1 MKPKEIV
8 VMGGEERQQ
17 MVQALTDGREV
28 AMIQPTPQVENE
40 VVPVPAANPFWSE
53 RAQEEM
59 RLRQSRPASLPAS
72 GGDRS
77 GEGTRRPPSL
87 QDLLG
92 QEPAPVERP
101 SSGLMGQME
110 RGTIGGVQADEEL
123 IPDVGG
129 EEQSEDMAVVKRALK
144 ELLVQTKELGNR
156 LHRVEEKSYT
166 SAASG
171 SASRA
176 RSTGVVDANTAY
188 PLGMTPEKQYLP
200 GQVFYTDGMGGFWT
214 VLPDGTW
221 LPIEGYDLPKGC
233 DLQSLPGSRK
243 GDAQVED
250 EKEVPM
256 MHVAEGKKPSR
267 LPPLNYPTGGPA
279 SGGYAS
285 GPPGLTH
292 VPITSLPPGVD
303 GSAAPVGN
311 QPGFVSARETA
322 TQENSAGS
330 GGYTMVDD
338 VPYRWKMVAG
348 KLELEKV
355 PLTAVTRGI
364 GHGLPQGPGGR
375 VSLPPGAVVP
385 RGMPIIGDSSGT
397 ERPALGKHV
406 MSLPTL
412 ADYTPSNPTALGD
425 WIAMIEP
432 MLSSLTDTG
441 RVWWQCVYSKAYQA
455 YAKWLSVSPLERL
468 GIKAE
473 LEGLKVVQTVHVLLE
488 QRAVS
493 LLLQAIPE
501 RLKTEI
507 VSTRMLGSVM
517 IFYKL
522 LTVYQPGGANE
533 RSTMLNFLVQPSP
546 ATSISEAIKGV
557 RQWAQWRSR
566 LRELRAVEP
575 DATLLIKGLDGLS
588 SALLAKHPTVHFRVA
603 SFREK
608 LGVDYSPTSETATK
622 LAEMLQ
628 AEFELLLHSA
638 GEQEVKQDSDAKKR
652 ARLNKAQK
660 GTGDETE
667 EGDKGKG
674 KGKRYSGDGERP
686 FCWIYGK
693 TDAASSD
700 HAANFAT
707 TKTPLSEEDVLS
719 VGPLAICSRN
729 VHIRM
734 VQVPMWTQILR
745 GVDLKGILPKGERA
759 AKVRNGEM
767 PKRQR

>member
-1 MKPKEIV
+1 MDMLRRRSEPGLSSAANEAEENRGD
-8 VMGGEERQQ
+8 GGEERQQ

-28 AMIQPTPQVENE
+28 AMIQPTSQVENE

-53 RAQEEM
+53 RAHEEM

-77 GEGTRRPPSL
+77 GEETRRPPSL
-87 QDLLG
+87 PELRDR
-92 QEPAPVERP
+92 EPVPAERP

-110 RGTIGGVQADEEL
+110 RGNIGETQGEEEL
-123 IPDVGG
+123 IPDLSG
-129 EEQSEDMAVVKRALK
+129 EEQGEDMAVVKRALK

-176 RSTGVVDANTAY
+176 RSTGVVDANAAY

-233 DLQSLPGSRK
+233 DLQPLPEPRK
-243 GDAQVED
+243 GEVHVED

-256 MHVAEGKKPSR
+256 MHVTEGKKPSR
-267 LPPLNYPTGGPA
+267 LPPLNYPMGGSA

-292 VPITSLPPGVD
+292 VPITSLPSGVD
-303 GSAAPVGN
+303 GSAALLGN
-311 QPGFVSARETA
+311 QPGFVSARETSM
-322 TQENSAGS
+322 QENSTGS

-338 VPYRWKMVAG
+338 VPYRWKMIAG

-355 PLTAVTRGI
+355 PLTAFTPGM
-364 GHGLPQGPGGR
+364 GHGLPQGPGGK

-385 RGMPIIGDSSGT
+385 RGMPNIGDSSGT
-397 ERPALGKHV
+397 ERPEALGKHV

-441 RVWWQCVYSKAYQA
+441 RVWWQSVYTKAYEA

-473 LEGLKVVQTVHVLLE
+473 LEGLKGVRTVHVLLE

-533 RSTMLNFLVQPSP
+533 RSTMLNFLVQPAS

-566 LRELRAVEP
+566 LRELRASEP
-575 DATLLIKGLDGLS
+575 DATLLIKGLDALS
-588 SALLAKHPTVHFRVA
+588 SALLAKHPTVHFRAA

-608 LGVDYSPTSETATK
+608 LGVDYSPTSETATQ

-628 AEFELLLHSA
+628 AANCYCIAL
-638 GEQEVKQDSDAKKR
+638 VNKR
-652 ARLNKAQK
+652 
-660 GTGDETE
+660 
-667 EGDKGKG
+667 
-674 KGKRYSGDGERP
+674 
-686 FCWIYGK
+686 
-693 TDAASSD
+693 
-700 HAANFAT
+700 
-707 TKTPLSEEDVLS
+707 
-719 VGPLAICSRN
+719 
-729 VHIRM
+729 
-734 VQVPMWTQILR
+734 
-745 GVDLKGILPKGERA
+745 
-759 AKVRNGEM
+759 
-767 PKRQR
+767 

>member
-1 MKPKEIV
+1 MDMLRRRSEPGLSSAANEAEENR
-8 VMGGEERQQ
+8 GDGAEERRQV
-17 MVQALTDGREV
+17 VQALTDGREV
-28 AMIQPTPQVENE
+28 AMIQPTSQVENE

-59 RLRQSRPASLPAS
+59 RLRHSRPASLPAS

-77 GEGTRRPPSL
+77 GEETRRPPSL
-87 QDLLG
+87 PELRDR
-92 QEPAPVERP
+92 EPAPAERP

-110 RGTIGGVQADEEL
+110 RGTIGGAQVEEEL

-176 RSTGVVDANTAY
+176 RSTGVVDANAAY

-243 GDAQVED
+243 GDVQVED

-292 VPITSLPPGVD
+292 VPITSLPSGAD

-311 QPGFVSARETA
+311 QPGFVSARETT

-355 PLTAVTRGI
+355 PLTAVTPGI

-375 VSLPPGAVVP
+375 L
-385 RGMPIIGDSSGT
+385 
-397 ERPALGKHV
+397 
-406 MSLPTL
+406 
-412 ADYTPSNPTALGD
+412 
-425 WIAMIEP
+425 W
-432 MLSSLTDTG
+432 
-441 RVWWQCVYSKAYQA
+441 
-455 YAKWLSVSPLERL
+455 
-468 GIKAE
+468 
-473 LEGLKVVQTVHVLLE
+473 
-488 QRAVS
+488 
-493 LLLQAIPE
+493 
-501 RLKTEI
+501 
-507 VSTRMLGSVM
+507 
-517 IFYKL
+517 
-522 LTVYQPGGANE
+522 
-533 RSTMLNFLVQPSP
+533 
-546 ATSISEAIKGV
+546 
-557 RQWAQWRSR
+557 
-566 LRELRAVEP
+566 
-575 DATLLIKGLDGLS
+575 
-588 SALLAKHPTVHFRVA
+588 
-603 SFREK
+603 
-608 LGVDYSPTSETATK
+608 
-622 LAEMLQ
+622 
-628 AEFELLLHSA
+628 
-638 GEQEVKQDSDAKKR
+638 
-652 ARLNKAQK
+652 
-660 GTGDETE
+660 
-667 EGDKGKG
+667 
-674 KGKRYSGDGERP
+674 
-686 FCWIYGK
+686 
-693 TDAASSD
+693 
-700 HAANFAT
+700 
-707 TKTPLSEEDVLS
+707 
-719 VGPLAICSRN
+719 
-729 VHIRM
+729 
-734 VQVPMWTQILR
+734 
-745 GVDLKGILPKGERA
+745 
-759 AKVRNGEM
+759 
-767 PKRQR
+767 

>member
-1 MKPKEIV
+1 MVKIFRLFNAMDMMRRRSEPGLSPTANEAEGNRD
-8 VMGGEERQQ
+8 GGEDRQQ

-40 VVPVPAANPFWSE
+40 VVPVQAANPFWSE

-123 IPDVGG
+123 IPDVSG
-129 EEQSEDMAVVKRALK
+129 EEQTEDMAVVKRALK

-166 SAASG
+166 STASG

-176 RSTGVVDANTAY
+176 RSSGVVDANTAY

-243 GDAQVED
+243 GDVQVED

-292 VPITSLPPGVD
+292 VPIISVPSGVD
-303 GSAAPVGN
+303 GSVAPAGN

-355 PLTAVTRGI
+355 PLTAVTPGI

-385 RGMPIIGDSSGT
+385 RGMPITGDSSGT
-397 ERPALGKHV
+397 ERPEALGKHV

-455 YAKWLSVSPLERL
+455 YAK
-468 GIKAE
+468 
-473 LEGLKVVQTVHVLLE
+473 
-488 QRAVS
+488 
-493 LLLQAIPE
+493 
-501 RLKTEI
+501 
-507 VSTRMLGSVM
+507 
-517 IFYKL
+517 
-522 LTVYQPGGANE
+522 
-533 RSTMLNFLVQPSP
+533 
-546 ATSISEAIKGV
+546 
-557 RQWAQWRSR
+557 
-566 LRELRAVEP
+566 
-575 DATLLIKGLDGLS
+575 
-588 SALLAKHPTVHFRVA
+588 
-603 SFREK
+603 
-608 LGVDYSPTSETATK
+608 
-622 LAEMLQ
+622 
-628 AEFELLLHSA
+628 
-638 GEQEVKQDSDAKKR
+638 
-652 ARLNKAQK
+652 
-660 GTGDETE
+660 
-667 EGDKGKG
+667 
-674 KGKRYSGDGERP
+674 
-686 FCWIYGK
+686 
-693 TDAASSD
+693 
-700 HAANFAT
+700 
-707 TKTPLSEEDVLS
+707 
-719 VGPLAICSRN
+719 
-729 VHIRM
+729 
-734 VQVPMWTQILR
+734 
-745 GVDLKGILPKGERA
+745 
-759 AKVRNGEM
+759 
-767 PKRQR
+767 

>member
-1 MKPKEIV
+1 M
-8 VMGGEERQQ
+8 
-17 MVQALTDGREV
+17 DH
-28 AMIQPTPQVENE
+28 
-40 VVPVPAANPFWSE
+40 
-53 RAQEEM
+53 
-59 RLRQSRPASLPAS
+59 
-72 GGDRS
+72 
-77 GEGTRRPPSL
+77 
-87 QDLLG
+87 
-92 QEPAPVERP
+92 
-101 SSGLMGQME
+101 
-110 RGTIGGVQADEEL
+110 
-123 IPDVGG
+123 
-129 EEQSEDMAVVKRALK
+129 
-144 ELLVQTKELGNR
+144 LV
-156 LHRVEEKSYT
+156 
-166 SAASG
+166 
-171 SASRA
+171 
-176 RSTGVVDANTAY
+176 
-188 PLGMTPEKQYLP
+188 
-200 GQVFYTDGMGGFWT
+200 F
-214 VLPDGTW
+214 
-221 LPIEGYDLPKGC
+221 
-233 DLQSLPGSRK
+233 
-243 GDAQVED
+243 
-250 EKEVPM
+250 
-256 MHVAEGKKPSR
+256 
-267 LPPLNYPTGGPA
+267 
-279 SGGYAS
+279 
-285 GPPGLTH
+285 TH
-292 VPITSLPPGVD
+292 VPITSLPSGAD

-355 PLTAVTRGI
+355 PLTAVPPGI

-375 VSLPPGAVVP
+375 VSLPPGSVVP

-397 ERPALGKHV
+397 ERPEALGKHV

-566 LRELRAVEP
+566 LRELRAAEP

-603 SFREK
+603 SFRDK

-628 AEFELLLHSA
+628 AEFELLL
-638 GEQEVKQDSDAKKR
+638 
-652 ARLNKAQK
+652 LNK
-660 GTGDETE
+660 
-667 EGDKGKG
+667 
-674 KGKRYSGDGERP
+674 R
-686 FCWIYGK
+686 
-693 TDAASSD
+693 
-700 HAANFAT
+700 
-707 TKTPLSEEDVLS
+707 
-719 VGPLAICSRN
+719 
-729 VHIRM
+729 
-734 VQVPMWTQILR
+734 
-745 GVDLKGILPKGERA
+745 
-759 AKVRNGEM
+759 
-767 PKRQR
+767 